1 MRGHFL
7 ALTVA
12 LLGLVPA
19 VPASAANPPVSRAV
33 AAVLPTASPTARLSA
48 ASPIKDEH
56 VRAVQGTL
64 HARAIPDQ
72 MPAWAQPGAPAS
84 ASKSRLSPATSNP
97 NAFLTL
103 PYVGWH
109 STTSIFDHCNPDY
122 TTDGRVCRFDGAIGW
137 KTNGVDPS
145 FALGYAGTPGGT
157 DYLYYDG
164 HNGIDYS
171 MFYENVYAS
180 ADGVARLVGIDS
192 INPCFG
198 QTIIVDHPNGYSTRY
213 AHLSALY
220 VTQGATVARGQVIAQ
235 SGNTGCSS
243 GPHLHFGTYITSSW
257 TAIDPWGWWGAPGA
271 DPWSS
276 DPGNLWLTGL
286 AQYPVPTAPSNVT
299 AAALGNNSASVSWT
313 PPAFDG
319 GSAITGYT
327 VTSSP
332 AGITASAPGTATTAT
347 VNNLP
352 GGTAYT
358 FTVAASNVAG
368 KGLASSPSN
377 SIGIAQVWSASFD
390 LSMVPNSFP
399 VNESQSFT
407 IQATNNG
414 TQTWPAGGTNPVHL
428 GLHFATSAGG
438 FPNFIRSG
446 LTAWLTDERFS
457 LPGDVAPGQT
467 VSLTVN
473 PTAPATAGSIL
484 LEAEMVKEG
493 QFWFDQWLSTAVHV
507 TPAVWAAGYDLSAMP
522 RNWSPNQVQSFPVKV
537 VNTGNQTW
545 RAGGATP
552 VRLGTHFATA
562 MGGYKSGSW
571 LTDQRTV
578 LPNDVPPGG
587 RAMLTVTAQAPSNPG
602 TVLEVEMVLET
613 RFWFSDW
620 APLKTIAGVGTWNAN
635 YDLSVA
641 PRTWTA
647 GQTQTFNVSVTNTG
661 NQVWPAV
668 GSTPVRLG
676 FHFASAPGGYPVYPW
691 LTDQRVSLPVNLA
704 PGASVTIPVSLT
716 APATAIANVLEVEAV
731 KEQQF
736 WFNEWSAVA
745 VSQTNPVWDA
755 GYDLSQAPRT
765 WVPNQTQTFTV
776 NVTNQGNQ
784 TWPAGGASPVRLGLH
799 FATRDGGYPV
809 QFKSGMTTWLTDQ
822 RVALPND
829 VAPGAS
835 ALLTVTATA
844 PPSWSFNTLEV
855 EMVKEQ
861 AFWFQDWAPLTI
873 IPAPALWAANYD
885 ITGAPRTWAP
895 GRTQT
900 FNVTVV
906 NTGST
911 LWPSGGTYPVRL
923 ALHFTNAEGGFSNF
937 ANWATDQRFSLS
949 ADVPPGASASLTVA
963 VTAPAGAV
971 PLVLEAE
978 LVQEQVAWMN
988 AWAALATGS

>member
-1 MRGHFL
+1 
-7 ALTVA
+7 
-12 LLGLVPA
+12 
-19 VPASAANPPVSRAV
+19 
-33 AAVLPTASPTARLSA
+33 
-48 ASPIKDEH
+48 
-56 VRAVQGTL
+56 
-64 HARAIPDQ
+64 
-72 MPAWAQPGAPAS
+72 
-84 ASKSRLSPATSNP
+84 
-97 NAFLTL
+97 
-103 PYVGWH
+103 
-109 STTSIFDHCNPDY
+109 
-122 TTDGRVCRFDGAIGW
+122 
-137 KTNGVDPS
+137 
-145 FALGYAGTPGGT
+145 
-157 DYLYYDG
+157 
-164 HNGIDYS
+164 
-171 MFYENVYAS
+171 
-180 ADGVARLVGIDS
+180 
-192 INPCFG
+192 
-198 QTIIVDHPNGYSTRY
+198 
-213 AHLSALY
+213 
-220 VTQGATVARGQVIAQ
+220 
-235 SGNTGCSS
+235 
-243 GPHLHFGTYITSSW
+243 
-257 TAIDPWGWWGAPGA
+257 
-271 DPWSS
+271 
-276 DPGNLWLTGL
+276 
-286 AQYPVPTAPSNVT
+286 
-299 AAALGNNSASVSWT
+299 
-313 PPAFDG
+313 
-319 GSAITGYT
+319 
-327 VTSSP
+327 
-332 AGITASAPGTATTAT
+332 
-347 VNNLP
+347 
-352 GGTAYT
+352 
-358 FTVAASNVAG
+358 
-368 KGLASSPSN
+368 
-377 SIGIAQVWSASFD
+377 
-390 LSMVPNSFP
+390 
-399 VNESQSFT
+399 
-407 IQATNNG
+407 
-414 TQTWPAGGTNPVHL
+414 
-428 GLHFATSAGG
+428 
-438 FPNFIRSG
+438 
-446 LTAWLTDERFS
+446 
-457 LPGDVAPGQT
+457 
-467 VSLTVN
+467 
-473 PTAPATAGSIL
+473 
-484 LEAEMVKEG
+484 
-493 QFWFDQWLSTAVHV
+493 
-507 TPAVWAAGYDLSAMP
+507 
-522 RNWSPNQVQSFPVKV
+522 
-537 VNTGNQTW
+537 
-545 RAGGATP
+545 
-552 VRLGTHFATA
+552 
-562 MGGYKSGSW
+562 
-571 LTDQRTV
+571 
-578 LPNDVPPGG
+578 
-587 RAMLTVTAQAPSNPG
+587 MLTVTAQAPSNPG

-988 AWAALATGS
+988 AWSALATGS

>member
-1 MRGHFL
+1 M
-7 ALTVA
+7 
-12 LLGLVPA
+12 GLVPA
-19 VPASAANPPVSRAV
+19 VPASAANLPAARAV
-33 AAVLPTASPTARLSA
+33 PATTLTT
-48 ASPIKDEH
+48 SPIKDEH
-56 VRAVQGTL
+56 VRPVKGTL
-64 HARAIPDQ
+64 DAHAIPDQ
-72 MPAWAQPGAPAS
+72 MPAWAKPGSPAT
-84 ASKSRLSPATSNP
+84 AITSRLSPATASNP

-109 STTSIFDHCNPDY
+109 STTSVFDHCNPDY

-145 FALGYAGTPGGT
+145 FALGYAGTPGGS

-164 HNGIDYS
+164 HNGIDYG
-171 MFYENVYAS
+171 MYYENVYAA

-192 INPCFG
+192 VNPCFG

-213 AHLSALY
+213 AHLSSLY
-220 VTQGATVARGQVIAQ
+220 VAQGASVTRGQVIAQ

-243 GPHLHFGTYITSSW
+243 GAHLHFGTYITSSW
-257 TAIDPWGWWGAPGA
+257 TAIDPWGWWGAAGA
-271 DPWSS
+271 DPWPS
-276 DPGNLWLTGL
+276 DPGNLWLTGI
-286 AQYPVPTAPSNVT
+286 AQYPVPTAPGGVT
-299 AAALGNNSASVSWT
+299 ATALGNNSATVSWT

-319 GSAITGYT
+319 GNAITGYT

-332 AGITASAPGTATTAT
+332 AGSTATAAGSATTAT

-358 FTVAASNVAG
+358 FTVAASNAAG
-368 KGLASSPSN
+368 RGAASSPSN
-377 SIGIAQVWSASFD
+377 SVGIAQVWSASFD
-390 LSMVPNSFP
+390 LSTVPSSLP
-399 VNESQSFT
+399 VNESQSFVM
-407 IQATNNG
+407 QVTNNG
-414 TQTWPAGGTNPVHL
+414 TQTWPAGGTNPVRL

-438 FPNFIRSG
+438 FPNYIRSG
-446 LTAWLTDERFS
+446 LAAWLTDQRFS
-457 LPGDVAPGQT
+457 LPGDVAPGQM

-473 PTAPATAGSIL
+473 PTAPVSAGSIL

-493 QFWFDQWLSTAVHV
+493 QFWFDQWQSTVV
-507 TPAVWAAGYDLSAMP
+507 RVVPAVWTAGYDMTAMP
-522 RNWSPNQVQSFPVKV
+522 RNWSPYQVQTFPVKV

-552 VRLGTHFATA
+552 VRLGTHFANA
-562 MGGYKSGSW
+562 MGGYRSGPW
-571 LTDQRTV
+571 LSDQRTA

-587 RAMLTVTAQAPSNPG
+587 RAMLMVTAQAPSNPG
-602 TVLEVEMVLET
+602 AVLEAEMVLET
-613 RFWFSDW
+613 QFWFSDW
-620 APLKTIAGVGTWNAN
+620 APLKTIGGVPTWNAT
-635 YDLSVA
+635 YDLNGA

-647 GQTQTFNVSVTNTG
+647 GQTQTFNVAVTNTG
-661 NQVWPAV
+661 NQVWPAG
-668 GSTPVRLG
+668 GSTPVHLG
-676 FHFASAPGGYPVYPW
+676 FHFASAAGGYPAFGSW

-704 PGASVTIPVSLT
+704 PGASVTVPVSVT
-716 APATAIANVLEVEAV
+716 APATAIPNVLEVEAV

-736 WFNEWSAVA
+736 WFNEWSSVA
-745 VSQTNPVWDA
+745 LTQTSPVWSA
-755 GYDLSQAPRT
+755 GYDLTQTPRT
-765 WVPNQTQTFTV
+765 WTPSQTQTFTV
-776 NVTNQGNQ
+776 NLTNLGNQ
-784 TWPAGGASPVRLGLH
+784 AWPAGGASPVRLGLH

-809 QFKSGMTTWLTDQ
+809 QYKSGMTTWLNDQ
-822 RVALPND
+822 RFILPND

-835 ALLTVTATA
+835 AVVTVTASA
-844 PPSWSFNTLEV
+844 PPTWAFNTVEL

-873 IPAPALWAANYD
+873 IPAPLLWSASYD

-900 FNVTVV
+900 FQVSVV
-906 NTGST
+906 NTGNL
-911 LWPSGGTYPVRL
+911 LWPSGGANPVRL
-923 ALHFTNAEGGFSNF
+923 GLHFATAEGGIGNF
-937 ANWATDQRFSLS
+937 AGWATDQRFPLP
-949 ADVPPGASASLTVA
+949 ADVAPGGSASLTVA